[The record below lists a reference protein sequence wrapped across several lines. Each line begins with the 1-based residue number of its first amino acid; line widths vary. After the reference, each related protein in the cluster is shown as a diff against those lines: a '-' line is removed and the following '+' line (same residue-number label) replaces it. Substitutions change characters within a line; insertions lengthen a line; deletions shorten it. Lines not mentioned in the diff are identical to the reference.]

1 MKTNNRT
8 STSHPPVKLNNAEDY
23 KPKIILAL
31 ILIALVVISRVVM
44 PYPANFAPIAAVA
57 IFSGAILPRNWAL
70 TLPLLAMIISDFF
83 IGMHSLVFFTW
94 GSFMLIALLANR
106 YMKKINPLTVVGASL
121 GASVLF
127 FVVSNFGVWVEG
139 RLYPL
144 TMSGLI
150 QSYYYALPF
159 FRNTLLGDMT
169 FTVSIFSLYAV
180 AYKLAFMRT
189 KAIKPRQIDV

>member
-1 MKTNNRT
+1 MKIN
-8 STSHPPVKLNNAEDY
+8 KLDKAEDY

-31 ILIALVVISRVVM
+31 ILIALVVIGRVAM
-44 PYPANFAPIAAVA
+44 PYPANFAPVAAVA

-70 TLPLLAMIISDFF
+70 TLPLLAMIISDLF

-94 GSFMLIALLANR
+94 GSFILIALLANR
-106 YMKKINPLTVVGASL
+106 FMKKINPLTVVGAGL

-127 FVVSNFGVWVEG
+127 FVVTNFGVWMEG

-169 FTVSIFSLYAV
+169 FTVSIFSLYAA

-189 KAIKPRQIDV
+189 KAAKPC